1 MRQIRWILLIVAAV
15 YAIVLASGLGIF
27 DSAPGPSNAFAYE
40 YSTTITTST
49 STTISTT
56 TSTSTSRPPAC
67 LYTLGFYKNH
77 PMVVTDAVNSV
88 GGLKLDGQTLSASQV
103 NAVLG
108 ATPSKHPGITFTSN
122 ALLTLAQQVLTAE
135 LNIARGAVAPA
146 SVTQALQQANAGLI
160 VSATMDISTTLTQ
173 SQINS
178 LTSTLNKFNEGRL
191 GGTRCSS

>member
-49 STTISTT
+49 SISTT

-77 PMVVTDAVNSV
+77 PLVVTDAVNSV
-88 GGLKLDGQTLSASQV
+88 GGLTLDGQTLSGSQA

-122 ALLTLAQQVLTAE
+122 ALLTLAQQLLTAE

-160 VSATMDISTTLTQ
+160 VLGTMDISTTLTQ

>member
-49 STTISTT
+49 SISTT

-77 PMVVTDAVNSV
+77 PLVVTDAVNSA

-103 NAVLG
+103 NSVLG

-160 VSATMDISTTLTQ
+160 VSGTMDISTTLTP
-173 SQINS
+173 SQIIS

>member
-15 YAIVLASGLGIF
+15 YAIVLASGFGIF
-27 DSAPGPSNAFAYE
+27 DSASGPSNAFAYE

-49 STTISTT
+49 STT
-56 TSTSTSRPPAC
+56 TSTSRPPAC

-77 PMVVTDAVNSV
+77 PLVVTGAVNSV

-108 ATPSKHPGITFTSN
+108 ATPSKHPGVTFTSN

-146 SVTQALQQANAGLI
+146 SVTQALQQANAGLV
-160 VSATMDISTTLTQ
+160 VSGTMDISTTLTQ
-173 SQINS
+173 SQIGS